1 MQTKSNVEATNRVL
15 RDSIIEKTIQRDN
28 MRQECTDMDFEC
40 QDKSRELNRL
50 KEQHNQ
56 HAEHR
61 RFMEEQILTAIDGR
75 TKLVSKKQELIDE
88 LRQLEEDEEFEKEEA
103 EEERDHSGASP
114 EPTMNMSPDK
124 KSEASLQYYEKTLKR
139 LEDYAENLRKRNELQ
154 SKNLIKSQII
164 NAYLEDS
171 EYPFEAIFQE
181 SINQVKEEV
190 ADRKNENRK
199 NGICV
204 TKSISR
210 LR

>member
-1 MQTKSNVEATNRVL
+1 VL

-61 RFMEEQILTAIDGR
+61 RFMEEQILTSIDGR

-103 EEERDHSGASP
+103 EEERDHTGASP
-114 EPTMNMSPDK
+114 EPMNLSPDK

-154 SKNLIKSQII
+154 SKSLIKSQII
-164 NAYLEDS
+164 NAYLEES

-181 SINQVKEEV
+181 SINQVKEIV

-199 NGICV
+199 NGIGV

>member
-1 MQTKSNVEATNRVL
+1 MAAPFS
-15 RDSIIEKTIQRDN
+15 DS
-28 MRQECTDMDFEC
+28 
-40 QDKSRELNRL
+40 
-50 KEQHNQ
+50 
-56 HAEHR
+56 
-61 RFMEEQILTAIDGR
+61 
-75 TKLVSKKQELIDE
+75 KQQLIDE

-114 EPTMNMSPDK
+114 EPTVNMSPDK

-210 LR
+210 LRKHAHEEALHLKSTDRFGKQSPREQLTADTVKPHHLIESDKRRLMSLFLQSEDILYFTYGLLYP